1 MQHTFFC
8 NFFCRY
14 FAQQQRETSRNFLI
28 TIFWSKCGTW
38 SCSVFFRCRS
48 FSPWWP
54 PAFLIFSP
62 PLRNFMLFLQQ
73 KWLPCF
79 SYLALALF
87 LVELRWTVALLS
99 LFLCLSLYLFSKFL
113 DINLNLIIWTTRI
126 QKHFP
131 LSVFVFIDSCCFCF
145 TRHRWRHAFL
155 PIKRDIW
162 HRLTCSGCADGRR
175 SNATSEPNLLSF
187 TDYQFILAMEL
198 RHARFTRV
206 GALLI
211 RETLFVFWNVQ
222 L

>member
-1 MQHTFFC
+1 
-8 NFFCRY
+8 
-14 FAQQQRETSRNFLI
+14 
-28 TIFWSKCGTW
+28 
-38 SCSVFFRCRS
+38 
-48 FSPWWP
+48 
-54 PAFLIFSP
+54 
-62 PLRNFMLFLQQ
+62 MLFLQQ
-73 KWLPCF
+73 KWLLCF
-79 SYLALALF
+79 SYFALALF

-131 LSVFVFIDSCCFCF
+131 LSVFVFIDF

-155 PIKRDIW
+155 PIKPDIW
-162 HRLTCSGCADGRR
+162 HRLTCSGCTDGRR

-187 TDYQFILAMEL
+187 IDYQFIVAMEL
-198 RHARFTRV
+198 HHARFTRV

-211 RETLFVFWNVQ
+211 MDTLFVFWNVQ